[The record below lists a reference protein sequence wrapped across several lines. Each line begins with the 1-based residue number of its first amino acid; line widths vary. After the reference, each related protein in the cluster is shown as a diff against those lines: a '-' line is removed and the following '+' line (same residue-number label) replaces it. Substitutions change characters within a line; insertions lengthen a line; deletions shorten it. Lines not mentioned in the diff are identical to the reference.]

1 MKPTG
6 APLRWAIF
14 LHIGGTCR
22 ARRERTEPV
31 NLTTTVNQKQLLDI
45 LLNVGLVRPVFIWG
59 QPGIGKSAIVE
70 QFAAQVGLPC
80 VSLLGS
86 QLAPEDIIGVPQ
98 IVDGRSVFCPPRM
111 IARDEPYCLFLDEL
125 NACTQEVQKAFYSL
139 ILERRVG
146 EYHLPDGSLVVG
158 AGNRAQDS
166 AVTRPMSSA
175 LLNRMFHVELRADA
189 RLWLEW
195 AARSGVHPWVYDYIC
210 ARPDQLWSPPP
221 KTEEPFSTPR
231 SWHMLSDAIA
241 SYGDGL
247 GDRELAV
254 LANGCL
260 TATHAAQFCAYVK
273 QVRGQYSL
281 NRILSGEQG
290 WPDKPEDRDV
300 LYFLAQSLRARLLKE
315 LPHNRGQ
322 LGGEAGQL
330 AARAKELLLELANIS
345 LEIAQMA
352 VTPEGEE
359 PLPAWFLA
367 EVVRELPALARKQG

>member
-1 MKPTG
+1 MRPTG
-6 APLRWAIF
+6 AECS
-14 LHIGGTCR
+14 GGLSFCVS
-22 ARRERTEPV
+22 AANLPERKETV

-59 QPGIGKSAIVE
+59 APGIGKSAIVE
-70 QFAAQVGLPC
+70 QFAEQVGLPC

-98 IVDGRSVFCPPRM
+98 ITDGRSVFCPPRM

-125 NACTQEVQKAFYSL
+125 NACSQEVQKAFYSL

-146 EYHLPDGSLVVG
+146 EYHLPEGSIVVG
-158 AGNRAQDS
+158 AGNRAQDN
-166 AVTRPMSSA
+166 AITRPMSSA

-195 AARSGVHPWVYDYIC
+195 AAQNGIHPWIYDYIC

-231 SWHMLSDAIA
+231 SWHMLSDAIY
-241 SYGDGL
+241 SYGEQL
-247 GDRELAV
+247 TDRELSI

-260 TATHAAQFCAYVK
+260 TAAHTAQFCAYVR

-281 NRILSGEQG
+281 HKILSGDQS
-290 WPDKPEDRDV
+290 WPDKPEERDI
-300 LYFLAQSLRARLLKE
+300 LYFLAQSLRAQLLKE
-315 LPHNRGQ
+315 LPRNRGQ
-322 LGGEAGQL
+322 MSGEARQL
-330 AARAKELLLELANIS
+330 AARAKELLLELSNIS

-359 PLPAWFLA
+359 TLPAWFLA
-367 EVVRELPALARKQG
+367 EIVRELPALAKRQG